1 MGNCLFAKGCTP
13 VTAGLNIRFRQ
24 PIAMHTSATVSAWIV
39 RSSDSLYVLEADIIQ
54 NGQIKAT
61 AQGRFVDHP
70 SFMSERDAVFERS
83 SNQKMAAKVDEEKCT
98 GCESWVEE
106 CPVEAIKLIDN
117 IASID
122 PELFTDCGTCID
134 ACPVEAISMK

>member
-1 MGNCLFAKGCTP
+1 M
-13 VTAGLNIRFRQ
+13 TAGLNIRFGH
-24 PIAMHTSATVSAWIV
+24 PIAMHTPAAVSAWIL
-39 RSSDSLYVLEADIIQ
+39 RSSDFLYVLEADIMQ

-61 AQGRFVDHP
+61 AQGRSVDHAD
-70 SFMSERDAVFERS
+70 FMSERDAVFERS

-98 GCESWVEE
+98 GCESCVEE

-117 IASID
+117 IARID
-122 PELFTDCGTCID
+122 PELCTDCGTCID